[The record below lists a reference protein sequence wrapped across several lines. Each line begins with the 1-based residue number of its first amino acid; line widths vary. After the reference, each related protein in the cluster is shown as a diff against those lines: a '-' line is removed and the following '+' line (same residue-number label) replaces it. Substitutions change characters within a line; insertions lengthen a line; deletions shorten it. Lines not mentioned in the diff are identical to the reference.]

1 MPSASYPVRT
11 PLLYWAV
18 LGAITVLSLFV
29 VGLVLYSLR
38 VGISPLLDL
47 VGLFCLA
54 LPFLYFAT
62 TREYRAHGVI
72 HLDAGEVS
80 VPDARGRPLQFRSP
94 GMRIEFTRVA
104 VRVTVMHIPVGDV
117 ARGVVID
124 LADALNKN
132 KRRIS
137 TLTLVDQDHKDDL
150 LDDLERVLR
159 GEPPRG
165 PNPRPVAPRPHNELE
180 AQLDRELAALD

>member
-1 MPSASYPVRT
+1 MPSVSYPVRT

-18 LGAITVLSLFV
+18 FGAITVLSLFTA
-29 VGLVLYSLR
+29 GLVAYSLR
-38 VGISPLLDL
+38 VGFSPILDL

-72 HLDAGEVS
+72 HLGPGEVT

-94 GMRIEFTRVA
+94 GMRITFTRVA
-104 VRVTVMHIPVGDV
+104 VRVSVMHIPVGDV
-117 ARGVVID
+117 ARGVAID
-124 LADALNKN
+124 FADAFN

-137 TLTLVDQDHKDDL
+137 TLILVEQDHKDDL

-159 GEPPRG
+159 GEAPRG
-165 PNPRPVAPRPHNELE
+165 PNPGPAAPRPQTEIE
-180 AQLDRELAALD
+180 DQLDRELAALD